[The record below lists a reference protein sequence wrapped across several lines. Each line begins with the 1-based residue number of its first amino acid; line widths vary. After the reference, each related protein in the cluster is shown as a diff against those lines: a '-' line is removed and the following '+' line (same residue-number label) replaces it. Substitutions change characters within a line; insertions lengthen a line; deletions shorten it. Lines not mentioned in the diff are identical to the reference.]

1 MSTTHLAERLAQI
14 ERESSCELGIYVLD
28 LKTGEETAHNADSLY
43 PMASTFKV
51 PILAAAFQQIAA
63 GRLRLDDRRTLQDGD
78 KSPGSG
84 ILPHFE
90 AGLTPSL
97 QDLLTLMIII
107 SDNTAT
113 DMNIELLGGPT
124 VIEAAMH
131 ELGAQPLSFK
141 YNCRD
146 LIRSIFPPGD
156 YSDQELQE
164 LAREMAYPADSLA
177 AARDDSNNTASP
189 RAMTTLLRKMHAQ
202 EATDAAGW
210 DGMVEILLQ
219 QQLKQRLGR
228 YLPPEVQVA
237 TKTGTIL
244 STAND
249 CGFFFL
255 PNGAEIALTCYA
267 IWDAA
272 PAWHDARAT
281 WAGMHNVES
290 TIGEVGWAVY
300 EHYVA
305 Q

>member
-1 MSTTHLAERLAQI
+1 MSTSNLAERLAQI
-14 ERESSCELGIYVLD
+14 ERDSGCELGIHVLN
-28 LKTGEETAHNADSLY
+28 LQTGEETAHNADSLY

-51 PILAAAFQQIAA
+51 PILVTAFQQIAA
-63 GRLRLDDRRTLQDGD
+63 GRLRLDDRRTLLDAA
-78 KSPGSG
+78 KAPGSG
-84 ILPHFE
+84 GLAYFE

-97 QDLLTLMIII
+97 LDLLTFMIII

-113 DMNIELLGGPT
+113 DMVIDLVGGPA

-131 ELGAQPLSFK
+131 ALGAQPLSLK

-146 LIRSIFPPGD
+146 LIRHIFPPGD
-156 YSDQELQE
+156 FSDEELTQM
-164 LAREMAYPADSLA
+164 ARELAYPADSLA
-177 AARDDSNNTASP
+177 AARDESNNVASP
-189 RAMTTLLRKMHAQ
+189 RAMTRLLRAMHGSQ
-202 EATDAAGW
+202 ATDAAGW
-210 DGMVEILLQ
+210 DGMLEILLQ

-228 YLPPEVQVA
+228 YLPPEVEVA

-267 IWDAA
+267 LWDAA
-272 PAWHDARAT
+272 PAWNDPRAT
-281 WAGMHNVES
+281 WAGMINVES

-300 EHYVA
+300 EHYA
-305 Q
+305 G

>member
-1 MSTTHLAERLAQI
+1 MKITCPNAWPGSNARAAASWGF
-14 ERESSCELGIYVLD
+14 SSL
-28 LKTGEETAHNADSLY
+28 TAHNADALY

-51 PILAAAFQQIAA
+51 PILVAAFQQIAA
-63 GRLRLDDRRTLQDGD
+63 GRLRLDDRRTLHDGD
-78 KSPGSG
+78 KAPGSG
-84 ILPHFE
+84 GLAYFE

-97 QDLLTLMIII
+97 QDLLTFMIII

-113 DMNIELLGGPT
+113 DMTIELLGGPA
-124 VIEAAMH
+124 VIAAAMRD
-131 ELGAQPLSFK
+131 LGVQPLSFQ

-146 LIRSIFPPGD
+146 LIRTIFPPGD
-156 YSDQELQE
+156 FSDEELRE
-164 LAREMAYPADSLA
+164 LAREMDYPADSLA
-177 AARDDSNNTASP
+177 AARDERNNVASP

-210 DGMVEILLQ
+210 DGMLEIMQQ

-228 YLPPEVQVA
+228 YLPPEVTVA

-267 IWDAA
+267 LWDAA
-272 PAWHDARAT
+272 PAWNDARAS
-281 WAGMHNVES
+281 WAGMINVES
-290 TIGEVGWAVY
+290 AIGEVGWAVY
-300 EHYVA
+300 EHYA
-305 Q
+305 G